1 MILTDQKIEERI
13 RNDQLIENYTSSN
26 IQNICYDLTA
36 EHFYVLIDGEVK
48 EFSTF
53 ELLPGQS
60 LHVSTTENIHLPKC
74 LIARIIGKNSR
85 IREGLLVDAPVY
97 QPGHH
102 TKVFFRLTNISSSSI
117 TLSQGKSY
125 CAIMFEELSEEPR
138 NPYNGTFQGEFNYS
152 HLASYETQYSRELN
166 HIEKE
171 IDKFKQLEHTVYG
184 NVLTIMTI
192 FIAIF
197 SIINVNVSLADGV
210 NTVSFLTFN
219 LVTLGSVSFLGN
231 LILCYFNKKYFNHKL
246 WFIPILCFILSV
258 ISYICL

>member
-1 MILTDQKIEERI
+1 MILTDQNIRERI
-13 RNDQLIENYTSSN
+13 HSDNLIENYASDH

-36 EHFYVLIDGEVK
+36 EHFYAIVDGEP
-48 EFSTF
+48 EESSTY

-60 LHVSTTENIHLPKC
+60 LHVSAKENIHLSNRM
-74 LIARIIGKNSR
+74 IARIIGKNSR
-85 IREGLLVDAPVY
+85 IREGLFVDAPVY

-117 TLSQGKSY
+117 KLFQGQSY
-125 CAIMFEELSEEPR
+125 CAIMFEELAEEPEH
-138 NPYNGTFQGEFNYS
+138 PYNGAFQNEFDYA

-166 HIEKE
+166 HIEEE

-197 SIINVNVSLADGV
+197 SIINVNVSLADGA

-231 LILCYFNKKYFNHKL
+231 LILCYFNKKSFNHKL
-246 WFIPILCFILSV
+246 WFIPVLCFILSV
-258 ISYICL
+258 ISYIYL